1 MSIIYSLIARG
12 TTVLVD
18 YTESSGNFQQ
28 ITGSI
33 LQRIPLHDDT
43 KCTYVSGSYHF
54 HVIVDDGLVY
64 LCMADEDFGKR
75 QPYAFLEEIKRRFVN
90 SSLKQRAI
98 SAHAYEF
105 RRDFGQVLVSQMSLY
120 SDPGYDE
127 SDQISKVRREVNEV
141 KDVMTE
147 NIEKVLERG
156 EKIDVLVGKAEELD
170 QSSQVFHRH
179 SKRLRREMWWK
190 NKKMCIIL
198 VFVIAVIIAAIVLAV
213 LGVEGKLK

>member
-33 LQRIPLHDDT
+33 LQKIPLHDDT

-105 RRDFGQVLVSQMSLY
+105 RRDFGQVLASQMSLY
-120 SDPGYDE
+120 SDPGFDE
-127 SDQISKVRREVNEV
+127 SDQIAKVRKEVNEV
-141 KDVMTE
+141 KDVMTQ

-156 EKIDVLVGKAEELD
+156 EKIDVLVGKTEELD
-170 QSSQVFHRH
+170 HSSQVFHRQA
-179 SKRLRREMWWK
+179 KRLRREMWWK
-190 NKKMCIIL
+190 NKKICLIL
-198 VFVIAVIIAAIVLAV
+198 VFVVAIIIAVIVLAI

>member
-33 LQRIPLHDDT
+33 LQKIPLHDDT

-105 RRDFGQVLVSQMSLY
+105 RRDFGQVLASQMSLY

-127 SDQISKVRREVNEV
+127 SDQIAKVQKEVNEV
-141 KDVMTE
+141 KDVMTQ

-156 EKIDVLVGKAEELD
+156 EKIDVLVGKTEELD
-170 QSSQVFHRH
+170 HSSQVFHRQA
-179 SKRLRREMWWK
+179 KRLRREMWWK
-190 NKKMCIIL
+190 NKKICLIL
-198 VFVIAVIIAAIVLAV
+198 VFVVAIIIAVIVLAI

>member
-33 LQRIPLHDDT
+33 LQKIPLHDDT

-105 RRDFGQVLVSQMSLY
+105 RRDFGQVLASQMSLY
-120 SDPGYDE
+120 SDPGYDD
-127 SDQISKVRREVNEV
+127 SDQIAKVRKEVNEV
-141 KDVMTE
+141 KDVMTQ

-156 EKIDVLVGKAEELD
+156 EKIDVLVGKTEELD
-170 QSSQVFHRH
+170 HSSQVFHRQA
-179 SKRLRREMWWK
+179 KRLRREMWWK
-190 NKKMCIIL
+190 NKKICLIL
-198 VFVIAVIIAAIVLAV
+198 VFVVAIIIAVIVLAI
-213 LGVEGKLK
+213 LGVEGKL

>member
-18 YTESSGNFQQ
+18 YTETTGNFQQ

-33 LQRIPLHDDT
+33 LQKIPLHDDT

-54 HVIVDDGLVY
+54 HVIVDDGLIF

-90 SSLKQRAI
+90 STLKQRART
-98 SAHAYEF
+98 AHANEF
-105 RRDFGQVLVSQMSLY
+105 RRDFGQVLASQMALFSGP
-120 SDPGYDE
+120 SYDE
-127 SDQISKVRREVNEV
+127 TDQISKVRREVNEV
-141 KDVMTE
+141 KDVMTQ

-156 EKIDVLVGKAEELD
+156 EKIDVLVGKTEHLD
-170 QSSQVFHRH
+170 HNSQVFH
-179 SKRLRREMWWK
+179 KQAVRLRKKMWWK
-190 NKKMCIIL
+190 NQKMCL
-198 VFVIAVIIAAIVLAV
+198 LLLFVLLVIIAAIVLTV
-213 LGVEGKLK
+213 LGIEGKL

>member
-1 MSIIYSLIARG
+1 MFS
-12 TTVLVD
+12 
-18 YTESSGNFQQ
+18 
-28 ITGSI
+28 
-33 LQRIPLHDDT
+33 
-43 KCTYVSGSYHF
+43 SYHF

-105 RRDFGQVLVSQMSLY
+105 RRDFGQVLASQMSLY
-120 SDPGYDE
+120 SDPGFDE
-127 SDQISKVRREVNEV
+127 SDQIAKVRKEVNEV
-141 KDVMTE
+141 KDVMTQ

-156 EKIDVLVGKAEELD
+156 EKIDVLVGKTEELD
-170 QSSQVFHRH
+170 HSSQVFHRQA
-179 SKRLRREMWWK
+179 KRLRREMWWK
-190 NKKMCIIL
+190 NKKICLIL
-198 VFVIAVIIAAIVLAV
+198 VFVVAIIIAVIVLAI

>member
-190 NKKMCIIL
+190 NKKMCLIL
-198 VFVIAVIIAAIVLAV
+198 VFVIAVIIAAIVFAV

>member
-33 LQRIPLHDDT
+33 LQKIPLHDDT

-105 RRDFGQVLVSQMSLY
+105 RRDFGQVLASQMSLY

-127 SDQISKVRREVNEV
+127 SDQIAKVQKEVNEV
-141 KDVMTE
+141 KDVMTQ

-156 EKIDVLVGKAEELD
+156 EKIDVLVGKTEELD
-170 QSSQVFHRH
+170 HSSQVFHRQA
-179 SKRLRREMWWK
+179 KRLRREMWWK
-190 NKKMCIIL
+190 NKKICLIL
-198 VFVIAVIIAAIVLAV
+198 VFVVAIIIAVIVLAI
-213 LGVEGKLK
+213 LGVEGKL

>member
-190 NKKMCIIL
+190 NKKMCLIL
-198 VFVIAVIIAAIVLAV
+198 VFVIAVIIAAIVLAI

>member
-33 LQRIPLHDDT
+33 LQKIPLHDDT

-105 RRDFGQVLVSQMSLY
+105 RRDFGQVLASQMSLY
-120 SDPGYDE
+120 SDPGFDE
-127 SDQISKVRREVNEV
+127 SDQIAKVRKEVNEV
-141 KDVMTE
+141 KDVMTQ

-156 EKIDVLVGKAEELD
+156 EKIDVLVGKTEELD
-170 QSSQVFHRH
+170 HSSQVFHRQA
-179 SKRLRREMWWK
+179 KRLRREMWWK
-190 NKKMCIIL
+190 NKKICLIL
-198 VFVIAVIIAAIVLAV
+198 VFVVAIIIAVIVLAI
-213 LGVEGKLK
+213 LGVEGKL

>member
-33 LQRIPLHDDT
+33 LQKIPLHDDT

-105 RRDFGQVLVSQMSLY
+105 RRDFGQVLASQMSLY

-127 SDQISKVRREVNEV
+127 SDQISKVRKEVNEV
-141 KDVMTE
+141 KDVMTQ

-156 EKIDVLVGKAEELD
+156 EKIDVLVGKTEELD
-170 QSSQVFHRH
+170 HSSQVFHRQA
-179 SKRLRREMWWK
+179 KRLRREMWWK
-190 NKKMCIIL
+190 NKKICLIL
-198 VFVIAVIIAAIVLAV
+198 VFVVAIIIAVIVLAI
-213 LGVEGKLK
+213 LGVEGKL

>member
-33 LQRIPLHDDT
+33 LQKIPLHDDT

-75 QPYAFLEEIKRRFVN
+75 QPYAFLEEIKRKFVN

-105 RRDFGQVLVSQMSLY
+105 RRDFGQVLASQMSLY

-127 SDQISKVRREVNEV
+127 SDQIAKVRKEVNEV
-141 KDVMTE
+141 KDVMTQ

-156 EKIDVLVGKAEELD
+156 EKIDVLVGKTEELD
-170 QSSQVFHRH
+170 HSSQVFHRQA
-179 SKRLRREMWWK
+179 KRLRREMWWK
-190 NKKMCIIL
+190 NKKICLIL
-198 VFVIAVIIAAIVLAV
+198 VFVVAIIIAVIVLAI
-213 LGVEGKLK
+213 LGVEGKL

>member
-33 LQRIPLHDDT
+33 LQKIPLHDDT

-105 RRDFGQVLVSQMSLY
+105 RRDFGQVLASQMSLY

-127 SDQISKVRREVNEV
+127 SDQITKVRKEVNEV
-141 KDVMTE
+141 KDVMTQ

-156 EKIDVLVGKAEELD
+156 EKIDVLVGKTEELD
-170 QSSQVFHRH
+170 HSSQVFHRQA
-179 SKRLRREMWWK
+179 KRLRREMWWK
-190 NKKMCIIL
+190 NKKICLIL
-198 VFVIAVIIAAIVLAV
+198 VFVVAIIIAVIVLAI
-213 LGVEGKLK
+213 LGVEGKL

>member
-1 MSIIYSLIARG
+1 MMSIIYSLIARG

-33 LQRIPLHDDT
+33 LQKIPLHDDT

-105 RRDFGQVLVSQMSLY
+105 RRDFGQVLASQMSLY
-120 SDPGYDE
+120 SDPGYDD
-127 SDQISKVRREVNEV
+127 SDQIAKVRKEVNEV
-141 KDVMTE
+141 KDVMTQ

-156 EKIDVLVGKAEELD
+156 EKIDVLVGKTEELD
-170 QSSQVFHRH
+170 HSSQVFHRQA
-179 SKRLRREMWWK
+179 KRLRREMWWK
-190 NKKMCIIL
+190 NKKICLIL
-198 VFVIAVIIAAIVLAV
+198 VFVVAIIIAVIVLAI
-213 LGVEGKLK
+213 LGVEGKL

>member
-33 LQRIPLHDDT
+33 LQKIPLHDDT

-105 RRDFGQVLVSQMSLY
+105 RRDFGQVLASQMSLY

-127 SDQISKVRREVNEV
+127 SDQITKVQKEVNEV
-141 KDVMTE
+141 KDVMTQ

-156 EKIDVLVGKAEELD
+156 EKIDVLVGKTEELD
-170 QSSQVFHRH
+170 HSSQVFHRQA
-179 SKRLRREMWWK
+179 KRLRREMWWK
-190 NKKMCIIL
+190 NKKICLIL
-198 VFVIAVIIAAIVLAV
+198 VFVIAIIIAVIVLAI
-213 LGVEGKLK
+213 LGVEGKL

>member
-33 LQRIPLHDDT
+33 LQKIPLHDDT

-105 RRDFGQVLVSQMSLY
+105 RRDFGQVLASQMSLY

-127 SDQISKVRREVNEV
+127 SDQIAKVRKEVNEV
-141 KDVMTE
+141 KDVMTQ

-156 EKIDVLVGKAEELD
+156 EKIDVLVGKTEELD
-170 QSSQVFHRH
+170 HSSQVFHRQA
-179 SKRLRREMWWK
+179 KRLRREMWWK
-190 NKKMCIIL
+190 NKKICLIL
-198 VFVIAVIIAAIVLAV
+198 VFVVAIIIAVIVLAI
-213 LGVEGKLK
+213 LGVEGKL

>member
-18 YTESSGNFQQ
+18 YTETTGNFQQ

-33 LQRIPLHDDT
+33 LQKIPLHDDT

-54 HVIVDDGLVY
+54 HVVVDDGLIF

-90 SSLKQRAI
+90 SSLKQRART
-98 SAHAYEF
+98 AHAYEF
-105 RRDFGQVLVSQMSLY
+105 RRDFGQVLASQMAKY
-120 SDPGYDE
+120 SDSSYDE
-127 SDQISKVRREVNEV
+127 TDQISKVRREVNEV
-141 KDVMTE
+141 KDVMTQ

-156 EKIDVLVGKAEELD
+156 EKIDVLVEKAEGLD
-170 QSSQVFHRH
+170 HSSQVFHTH
-179 SKRLRREMWWK
+179 ATRLRRKMWWQ
-190 NKKMCIIL
+190 NKKMCL
-198 VFVIAVIIAAIVLAV
+198 LLLFVLAIIIAAITLTI
-213 LGVEGKLK
+213 LGIEGKL